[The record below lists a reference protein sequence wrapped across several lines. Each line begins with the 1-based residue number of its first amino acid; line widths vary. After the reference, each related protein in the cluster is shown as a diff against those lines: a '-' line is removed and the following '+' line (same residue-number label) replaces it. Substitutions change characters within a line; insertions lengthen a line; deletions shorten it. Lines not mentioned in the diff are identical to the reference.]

1 MTSRLI
7 RALRPRRG
15 GRLPLALLAVA
26 CATGVTA
33 AVADASAVP
42 PALQFA
48 QIGHWIAQP
57 DKDTVFHVNGAS
69 GTVDAR
75 AGALQMDPARQGTQV
90 VEGPTSGYVISKDR
104 GTQFGKS
111 TLHVE
116 GQFPLPTEPT
126 GELPVGLEAPGGPYL
141 VYRELGSVAR
151 IGGDEPIIMATGGSL
166 ADPVVTPDGTLWLLR
181 RDDNVLCRLTA
192 KADVVNC
199 SANAP
204 KGHSGALTVVG
215 KQAVFVD
222 TESDTLS
229 TVTERGLGRAV
240 EIGQDLPADAR
251 VAPVDLDGR
260 VAVVDPQAGRLH
272 LIDASRLNEH
282 RAATVSVDLPPNGD
296 YLTPAASR
304 SSVVLLDRRGNRVH
318 TYDRSGRP
326 QGVTDV
332 PVEGGQPQLR
342 RGQDQ
347 RVYVD
352 GGKGK
357 NVLVV
362 GDNGQIGNVRLTG
375 PATRGEG
382 DGKNPRPVPPPSE
395 PASPPATGGSSP
407 GAPRQQSDNT
417 PRIPADRGR
426 QQPAPPRQPAGTT
439 ATRPPVATP
448 PAPPGM
454 PPGVRAT
461 VSGGTIRVTW
471 QAAKAN
477 GAAVTGYRV
486 TWSASGGRSG
496 SSTRSGS
503 SRSYSISGLTR
514 GKAYTMTVAAQNK
527 AGRGA
532 ARSVQVRTPPAAATK
547 SVRVSRGGPATHGTD
562 CTAPE
567 CAYIKVVIRGF
578 SPNTD
583 VDIDVWSTK
592 WGQFNPGAHRT
603 TDASGNLTVSNQF
616 PYNGTGGQVYVVVN
630 GLESNRL
637 GTW

>member
-1 MTSRLI
+1 M

-15 GRLPLALLAVA
+15 GRLPLVLLAVT
-26 CATGVTA
+26 CAAGVTA

-42 PALQFA
+42 PALRFA

-57 DKDTVFHVNGAS
+57 DDDTVFHVNGAS

-75 AGALQMDPARQGTQV
+75 VEAGQMDPAGRGTQV

-126 GELPVGLEAPGGPYL
+126 GELPVGLEADGGPYL

-151 IGGDEPIIMATGGSL
+151 IGGEEPIIMATGGSL

-199 SANAP
+199 FANAP
-204 KGHSGALTVVG
+204 KGHGGALTVVG
-215 KQAVFVD
+215 RQALFVD

-240 EIGQDLPADAR
+240 EVGEDLPADAR
-251 VAPVDLDGR
+251 VAPADVDGR

-272 LIDASRLNEH
+272 LVDASRLNEN
-282 RAATVSVDLPPNGD
+282 RAGTVSVGLPDGD
-296 YLTPAASR
+296 YATPAAGR
-304 SSVVLLDRRGNRVH
+304 SSVVLLDRRGHRVH
-318 TYDRSGRP
+318 TFDRSGRP
-326 QGVTDV
+326 QGTTDV
-332 PVEGGQPQLR
+332 PAEAGEPRLR

-352 GGKGK
+352 GGKGR

-362 GDNGQIGNVRLTG
+362 GEDGRTEKVQLTR
-375 PATRGEG
+375 PARPG
-382 DGKNPRPVPPPSE
+382 DRTGRPVPPPSE
-395 PASPPATGGSSP
+395 QATGAAVRP
-407 GAPRQQSDNT
+407 QSDDPT
-417 PRIPADRGR
+417 RVPAVRGPER
-426 QQPAPPRQPAGTT
+426 GGGQPAPRRTPAGPATT
-439 ATRPPVATP
+439 RRPDSTPATRPPAATP
-448 PAPPGM
+448 AAPPGM
-454 PPGVRAT
+454 PPGIRAT
-461 VSGGTIRVTW
+461 VSGGTVRVSW
-471 QAAKAN
+471 NAAKAN

-486 TWSASGGRSG
+486 SWSGGESG

-503 SRSYSISGLTR
+503 SRSYSITGLPR
-514 GKAYTMTVAAQNK
+514 GKTYTISVAAQNA
-527 AGRGA
+527 AGRGSA
-532 ARSVQVRTPPAAATK
+532 GSVRATTPPAASTR
-547 SVRVSRGGPATHGTD
+547 SVRVSRGASTTHGDD
-562 CTAPE
+562 CRAPR
-567 CAYIKVVIRGF
+567 CAYIRVVVRGF
-578 SPNTD
+578 APNTD
-583 VDIDVWSTK
+583 VDIDVFSTA
-592 WGQFNPGAHRT
+592 WGEFNAGVHRT
-603 TDASGNLTVSNQF
+603 TDADGNLTISNQF
-616 PYNGTGGQVYVVVN
+616 PYNGTGGAVYVTAN

-637 GTW
+637 SSW